1 MDITN
6 TLVDFLS
13 TAHTI
18 CPHLHL
24 PLQSGDD
31 EVLKRM
37 NRTYRASKFTELVTV
52 LMRKIPDLCL
62 GVDVIVGFP
71 GETDEQFNNTY
82 ALLKELPIS
91 YFHVFPYSKRK
102 KTRAALFTDHIP
114 QEIIK
119 LRSELLRTLGNNKRI
134 NYYSRYMGSIVEVLL
149 EDKRDKEFHCLKGRS
164 RNYIPVLVEGSDSL
178 KNQEW
183 SVAINRVEEGRV
195 WGKIQCMD

>member
-1 MDITN
+1 
-6 TLVDFLS
+6 
-13 TAHTI
+13 
-18 CPHLHL
+18 
-24 PLQSGDD
+24 
-31 EVLKRM
+31 M